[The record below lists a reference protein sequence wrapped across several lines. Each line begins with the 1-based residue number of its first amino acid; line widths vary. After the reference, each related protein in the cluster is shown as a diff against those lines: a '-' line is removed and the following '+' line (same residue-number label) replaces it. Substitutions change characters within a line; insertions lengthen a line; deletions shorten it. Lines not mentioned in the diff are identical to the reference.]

1 MDIQEII
8 SSGLLEMHIMGMAS
22 LEESAQVK
30 AWMDVYPEVKEEV
43 ARIEESLQLYTESHA
58 VVPNPS
64 VKNRLMKAINAS
76 SSSVETEQMKD
87 PSAEPRTIRLF
98 ESRMAAA
105 AAVLLLIGSVIF
117 NLYLYNKNENLQEA
131 NLALKK
137 ENTNANSTIASLNA
151 EKDEMKHDMEIVQNK
166 YATPVKLNGMEAAP
180 DAVAKIFWMANT
192 GDVYI
197 DPSNLPDAPKGKQYQ
212 LWAIVD
218 GKPVDGGMIVI
229 NNQGDKF
236 RIHKMKSF
244 GQAQA
249 FAVTLEDMGGHPQP
263 EGQMYVMGKL

>member
-1 MDIQEII
+1 
-8 SSGLLEMHIMGMAS
+8 MAS
-22 LEESAQVK
+22 AEDSAQVI
-30 AWMDVYPEVKEEV
+30 AWMKAYPEVKEEI
-43 ARIEESLQLYTESHA
+43 ARIEESLQVYTESHA
-58 VVPNPS
+58 VTPDPAI
-64 VKNRLMKAINAS
+64 KQRLMKALGT

-87 PSAEPRTIRLF
+87 PSTETKTVRLF

-117 NLYLYNKNENLQEA
+117 NLYLYNKNEKLQEA
-131 NLALKK
+131 NLALKQ
-137 ENTNANSTIASLNA
+137 ENTEAVNTIASLNS
-151 EKDEMKHDMEIVQNK
+151 EKNGMKHDMEIVQNK

-180 DAVAKIFWMANT
+180 EAVAKIFWMTNT

-229 NNQGDKF
+229 NDQGDKY
-236 RIHKMKSF
+236 RIHKMKAF

-263 EGQMYVMGKL
+263 EGKMYVMGKL